1 MERIDRISPFI
12 VMEIL
17 ERAKELERRG
27 KDIVHME
34 IGEPDLPPSPAVL
47 EALERY
53 KNKAY
58 GYTHSLGLTEL
69 REAIAE
75 HYFETYGVEIS
86 PGRVVVTTGTSGAF
100 SLIFSALFEPGEGI
114 VYTDPGYPCY
124 KNFAAVYCLEG
135 VAADVDRSTRYQLT
149 PDILDELGGFVKPF
163 KGFVIT
169 SPSNPIGNIYEPQNL
184 RRLAEYAQSQGLFM
198 ISDEIYHGL
207 NYEKPVRTA
216 LEFSDGAIV
225 VSGFSKA
232 FCMPGFRI
240 GWLVVPER
248 FVRPVQLV
256 AQNLFISA
264 PTLSQYAALA
274 ALKDKKYLERVRKT
288 FKERRDYLYGELK
301 KLFKVEV
308 EPEGAFYI
316 WANVEDYT
324 DDSFKF
330 ALELLERAG
339 VAVTPGVDF
348 GENNTR
354 RYVRFAYTASVDRLK
369 EAVVRIKEFLKLL

>member
-184 RRLAEYAQSQGLFM
+184 KRLADYAQLQGLFM

-216 LEFSDGAIV
+216 LEFSDEAIV

-240 GWLVVPER
+240 GWLIVPER

-330 ALELLERAG
+330 ALELLESVG

-348 GENNTR
+348 GENNPS
-354 RYVRFAYTASVDRLK
+354 RYVRFAYTASVDKLK
-369 EAVVRIKEFLKLL
+369 EAVVRIKEFLRLL